1 MHTVPNLITLR
12 CHIKR
17 KVMTSRVRPAATP
30 HHAATLNPALEV
42 GKAAQNST
50 TLNRSHNRAF
60 PGERSAENK
69 RKLICVKDAQIKVRH
84 SLQVMYI
91 MELSTRDAFW
101 GGCFSTRLYSRAPS
115 YQNSRATATAGLL
128 GTTYLIV
135 LPPSC
140 INTQPFCTHKAKSS
154 IVRCSN

>member
-1 MHTVPNLITLR
+1 
-12 CHIKR
+12 
-17 KVMTSRVRPAATP
+17 MTSRVRPAATP

-42 GKAAQNST
+42 GKAAENST

-91 MELSTRDAFW
+91 MELCTRDAFW
-101 GGCFSTRLYSRAPS
+101 GAAFLQGCTPEPRVTRTVGPLP
-115 YQNSRATATAGLL
+115 LL
-128 GTTYLIV
+128 D
-135 LPPSC
+135 
-140 INTQPFCTHKAKSS
+140 
-154 IVRCSN
+154 CSVQLT